1 MTRTAV
7 SGPCSRVTSR
17 AFTAVR
23 VHPEWLSPVRSRTMS
38 LDFSSRKMAMPSG
51 LAATVPTRA
60 RRGRLGSLPRMDC
73 CGAAAGGGRRDGE
86 KIGRS
91 RVAVNDAIGIAHN
104 GFGRSIAWGG
114 QSLPAGN
121 FAAGAIVLF

>member
-1 MTRTAV
+1 
-7 SGPCSRVTSR
+7 
-17 AFTAVR
+17 
-23 VHPEWLSPVRSRTMS
+23 
-38 LDFSSRKMAMPSG
+38 MPTG
-51 LAATVPTRA
+51 AAATVPTRA

-91 RVAVNDAIGIAHN
+91 RAAVNDAMGIAHN

-114 QSLPAGN
+114 QSLVAGN
-121 FAAGAIVLF
+121 FVAGAKVLV